1 MKDTLVDSILIWK
14 GQWFESALPNK
25 LCIRGITRESV
36 SRLFVWNSFNLVNL
50 VEALVLI
57 SPKSSVNLLLDILFI
72 VIDELR
78 LHVASSKEGP

>member
-25 LCIRGITRESV
+25 LCISGITRESV

-57 SPKSSVNLLLDILFI
+57 AP
-72 VIDELR
+72 
-78 LHVASSKEGP
+78 

>member
-1 MKDTLVDSILIWK
+1 MIWK